1 MSYAVAAALQAG
13 VYRELAADAGLSVLV
28 GNRIYDAVPKGRLP
42 DLYVALGP
50 EKAVDA
56 SDKTGRGAWHEF
68 AVSVISDDA
77 GFQGAKEVSAAICD
91 ALIDAEMVLER
102 GRLVALNFKR
112 AVASRE
118 KAGRRRID
126 LIFRARVEDD
136 A

>member
-1 MSYAVAAALQAG
+1 MSYAVAAALQGA
-13 VYRELAADAGLSVLV
+13 VYQQLQSDPGLSVLV
-28 GNRIYDAVPKGRLP
+28 GDRVYDAVPKGRLP

-50 EKAVDA
+50 ERVKDA
-56 SDKTGRGAWHEF
+56 SDKTGHGAWHEF

-77 GFQGAKEVSAAICD
+77 GFQTAKEVSAAVCD
-91 ALIDAEMVLER
+91 ALIDADLALDR

-112 AVASRE
+112 AVAQRE
-118 KAGRRRID
+118 RAGRRRVD

>member
-13 VYRELAADAGLSVLV
+13 VYTALRDDPGVGDLV
-28 GNRIYDAVPKGRLP
+28 GNRIYDDVPKGRLP

-50 EKAVDA
+50 EKALDA

-68 AVSVISDDA
+68 AVTVISDDA

-91 ALIDAEMVLER
+91 ALIDAEFALER

-112 AVASRE
+112 AQAQRQ
-118 KAGRRRID
+118 KAGRRRVD

>member
-13 VYRELAADAGLSVLV
+13 VYTALRDDPGVGDLV
-28 GNRIYDAVPKGRLP
+28 GNRIYDDVPKGRLP
-42 DLYVALGP
+42 DLYIALGP
-50 EKAVDA
+50 EKALDA

-68 AVSVISDDA
+68 AVTVISDDA

-91 ALIDAEMVLER
+91 ALIDAEFALER

-112 AVASRE
+112 AQAQRQ
-118 KAGRRRID
+118 KAGRRRVD

>member
-1 MSYAVAAALQAG
+1 MTYAVAAALQAG
-13 VYRELAADAGLSVLV
+13 VFETLRDDAEVSSLV
-28 GNRIYDAVPKGRLP
+28 GDKIYDAVPKGQLP
-42 DLYVALGP
+42 ELYVALGP
-50 EKAVDA
+50 EKALDA

-77 GFQGAKEVSAAICD
+77 GFQGAKEVSAAVCD
-91 ALIDAEMVLER
+91 ALIDAEIALAR

-112 AVASRE
+112 AQAQRE

>member
-13 VYRELAADAGLSVLV
+13 VYTALRDDPGVGDLV
-28 GNRIYDAVPKGRLP
+28 GNRIYDDVPKGRLP
-42 DLYVALGP
+42 DLYIALGP
-50 EKAVDA
+50 EKALDA

-91 ALIDAEMVLER
+91 ALIDAEFALER

-112 AVASRE
+112 AQAQRQ
-118 KAGRRRID
+118 KAGRRRVD

>member
-13 VYRELAADAGLSVLV
+13 VYETLRDNAGVGDLV

-42 DLYVALGP
+42 DLYIALGP
-50 EKAVDA
+50 EKALDA
-56 SDKTGRGAWHEF
+56 SDKTGRGAWHDF

-77 GFQGAKEVSAAICD
+77 GFQGAKEVSAAVCD
-91 ALIDAEMVLER
+91 ALIDAQIALER
-102 GRLVALNFKR
+102 GHLVALNFKQAR
-112 AVASRE
+112 ARRE

>member
-13 VYRELAADAGLSVLV
+13 VYRVLRDDAGVGDLV

-42 DLYVALGP
+42 DLYIALGP
-50 EKAVDA
+50 EKASDA

-77 GFQGAKEVSAAICD
+77 GFQGAKDVSAAVCD
-91 ALIDAEMVLER
+91 ALIDADFALDR
-102 GRLVALNFKR
+102 GRLVALTFKR
-112 AVASRE
+112 ARAQRE
-118 KAGRRRID
+118 KAGRRRVD

>member
-1 MSYAVAAALQAG
+1 MSYAVAAALQGA
-13 VYRELAADAGLSVLV
+13 VYQRLQSDAALTAQV
-28 GNRIYDAVPKGRLP
+28 GSRVYDAVPKGRLP

-50 EKAVDA
+50 ERAVDA

-68 AVSVISDDA
+68 VVSVISDDA
-77 GFQGAKEVSAAICD
+77 GFQTAKEVSAAVCD
-91 ALIDAEMVLER
+91 ALIDAELVLER

-112 AVASRE
+112 AVAQRE
-118 KAGRRRID
+118 KAGRRRVD

>member
-13 VYRELAADAGLSVLV
+13 VYQILRDDAGVGDLV
-28 GNRIYDAVPKGRLP
+28 GNKIYDAVPKGRLP
-42 DLYVALGP
+42 DLYIALGP
-50 EKAVDA
+50 EKALDA

-77 GFQGAKEVSAAICD
+77 GFQGAKEVSAAVCD
-91 ALIDAEMVLER
+91 ALIDADMALER

-112 AVASRE
+112 AQAQRE
-118 KAGRRRID
+118 KAGRRRVD

>member
-13 VYRELAADAGLSVLV
+13 VYTALRDDPGVGDLV
-28 GNRIYDAVPKGRLP
+28 GNRIYDDVPKGRLP

-50 EKAVDA
+50 EKALDA

-91 ALIDAEMVLER
+91 ALIDAEFALER

-112 AVASRE
+112 AQAQRQ
-118 KAGRRRID
+118 KAGRRRVD

>member
-1 MSYAVAAALQAG
+1 MSYAVAAALQGA
-13 VYRELAADAGLSVLV
+13 VYQQLQSDPELSVLV
-28 GNRIYDAVPKGRLP
+28 GDRVYDAVPKGRLP

-50 EKAVDA
+50 ESVQDA
-56 SDKTGRGAWHEF
+56 SDKTGHGAWHEF

-77 GFQGAKEVSAAICD
+77 GFQTAKEVSAAVCD
-91 ALIDAEMVLER
+91 ALIDADLALDR

-112 AVASRE
+112 AVAQRE
-118 KAGRRRID
+118 RAGRRRVD

>member
-13 VYRELAADAGLSVLV
+13 VYETLRDDAGVGDLV

-50 EKAVDA
+50 EKALDA

-77 GFQGAKEVSAAICD
+77 GFQGAKEVSAAVCD
-91 ALIDAEMVLER
+91 ALIDTEMVLER
-102 GRLVALNFKR
+102 GRLVALHFKR

-118 KAGRRRID
+118 KAGRRRVD

>member
-1 MSYAVAAALQAG
+1 MSYAVAAALQGA
-13 VYRELAADAGLSVLV
+13 VYQQLQSDPGLSVLV
-28 GNRIYDAVPKGRLP
+28 GDRVYDAVPKGRLP

-50 EKAVDA
+50 ERVKDA
-56 SDKTGRGAWHEF
+56 SDKTGHGAWHEF

-77 GFQGAKEVSAAICD
+77 GFQSAKEVSAAVCD
-91 ALIDAEMVLER
+91 ALIDADLALDR

-112 AVASRE
+112 AGAQRE
-118 KAGRRRID
+118 RAGRRRVD

>member
-1 MSYAVAAALQAG
+1 MSYAVAAALQGA
-13 VYRELAADAGLSVLV
+13 VYQRLQGDVGLSVLV
-28 GNRIYDAVPKGRLP
+28 GDRVYDAVPKGRLP

-50 EKAVDA
+50 ERAVDA

-68 AVSVISDDA
+68 VVSVISDDA
-77 GFQGAKEVSAAICD
+77 GFQSAKEVSAAVCD
-91 ALIDAEMVLER
+91 ALIDAELVLER

-112 AVASRE
+112 AVAERE
-118 KAGRRRID
+118 KAGRRRVD

>member
-13 VYRELAADAGLSVLV
+13 VYETLRDDAGVGDLV
-28 GNRIYDAVPKGRLP
+28 GHRIYDAVPKGRLP

-50 EKAVDA
+50 ETALDA

-77 GFQGAKEVSAAICD
+77 GFQGAKEVSAAVCD
-91 ALIDAEMVLER
+91 ALIDTEMGLER

-112 AVASRE
+112 AVARRE
-118 KAGRRRID
+118 KAGRRRVD

>member
-1 MSYAVAAALQAG
+1 MSYAVAAALQGA
-13 VYRELAADAGLSVLV
+13 VYQQLQSDPGLSVLV
-28 GNRIYDAVPKGRLP
+28 GDRVYDAVPKGRLP

-50 EKAVDA
+50 ERVKDA
-56 SDKTGRGAWHEF
+56 SDKTEHGAWHEF

-77 GFQGAKEVSAAICD
+77 GFQTAKEVSAAVCD
-91 ALIDAEMVLER
+91 ALIDADLALDR

-112 AVASRE
+112 AVAQRE
-118 KAGRRRID
+118 RAGRRRVD

>member
-1 MSYAVAAALQAG
+1 MSYAVAAALQGA
-13 VYRELAADAGLSVLV
+13 VYQQLQSDPGLSVLV
-28 GNRIYDAVPKGRLP
+28 GDRVYDAVPKGRLP

-50 EKAVDA
+50 ESVKDA
-56 SDKTGRGAWHEF
+56 SDKTGHGAWHEF

-77 GFQGAKEVSAAICD
+77 GFQTAKEVSAAVCD
-91 ALIDAEMVLER
+91 ALIDADLALDR

-112 AVASRE
+112 AVAQRE
-118 KAGRRRID
+118 RAGRRRVD

>member
-1 MSYAVAAALQAG
+1 MSYAVAAALQGA
-13 VYRELAADAGLSVLV
+13 VYQELQNDAGLSVLV
-28 GNRIYDAVPKGRLP
+28 GNRVYDAVPKGRLP

-50 EKAVDA
+50 ERAVDA

-68 AVSVISDDA
+68 VVSVISDDA
-77 GFQGAKEVSAAICD
+77 GFQTAKEVSAAICD

-112 AVASRE
+112 AVAQRE
-118 KAGRRRID
+118 KAGRRRVD

-136 A
+136 V

>member
-13 VYRELAADAGLSVLV
+13 VYETLRDDAGVGDLV

-50 EKAVDA
+50 EKALDA

-68 AVSVISDDA
+68 AVSVISEDA
-77 GFQGAKEVSAAICD
+77 GFQAAKEVSAAVCD
-91 ALIDAEMVLER
+91 ALIDTEMVLER
-102 GRLVALNFKR
+102 GRLVALHFKR

-118 KAGRRRID
+118 KAGRRRVD

>member
-28 GNRIYDAVPKGRLP
+28 GERIYDAVPKGRLP

-68 AVSVISDDA
+68 AVSVISDEA
-77 GFQGAKEVSAAICD
+77 GFQEAKQVAAAVCD
-91 ALIDAEMVLER
+91 ALIDSGMALER

-112 AVASRE
+112 ATASRE
-118 KAGRRRID
+118 KHGRRRVD

>member
-1 MSYAVAAALQAG
+1 MSYAVAAALQGA
-13 VYRELAADAGLSVLV
+13 VYQQLQSDPGLSVLV
-28 GNRIYDAVPKGRLP
+28 GDRVYDAVPKGRLP

-50 EKAVDA
+50 ERVKDA
-56 SDKTGRGAWHEF
+56 SDKTGHGAWHEF

-77 GFQGAKEVSAAICD
+77 GFQSAKEVSAAVCD
-91 ALIDAEMVLER
+91 ALIDADLALDR

-112 AVASRE
+112 AVAQRE
-118 KAGRRRID
+118 RAGRRRVD